1 MSGKLLLEMV
11 TPERLAFSEEVDEVV
26 LPGVLGEFGI
36 LPGHVPFL
44 SALQVGPVVVRKNTE
59 VIYYAVRGGFVEV
72 HEDHVIVLA
81 ETAERSDEIDVERVL
96 ASKARAEK
104 LLLELK
110 DISGLEFI
118 KAELRLKR
126 ALVREEIARKT
137 GQIQK

>member
-1 MSGKLLLEMV
+1 MSDKLLLEMV

-44 SALQVGPVVVRKNTE
+44 STLQVGPVVVKKAGGE
-59 VIYYAVRGGFVEV
+59 IYYAVSGGFVEV

-81 ETAERSDEIDVERVL
+81 ETAERSDEIEVERVL
-96 ASKARAEK
+96 ESKAKAEK
-104 LLLELK
+104 LLIELK
-110 DISGLEFI
+110 DISSTEFMR
-118 KAELRLKR
+118 AELRLKR